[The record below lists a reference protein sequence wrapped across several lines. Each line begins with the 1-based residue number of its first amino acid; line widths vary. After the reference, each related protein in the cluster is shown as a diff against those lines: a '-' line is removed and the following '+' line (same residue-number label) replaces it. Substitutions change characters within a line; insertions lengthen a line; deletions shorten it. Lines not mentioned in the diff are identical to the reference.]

1 MPACSPAGRPAGLHP
16 SAAYLIFGG
25 NGVDFFFV
33 LSGYIIARVHRQD
46 IGAPERLGW
55 YAWRRLTRIMPPYWA
70 ATILSI
76 PLVTHYHDGY
86 RTDIQWSA
94 DYVIRNVLLLPM
106 HGYPIVAPGWSL
118 THEMAFYGLF
128 GLAVLNKQLGIVAG
142 CAWLLGI
149 GCAIS
154 GFGPSAL
161 LLQSTDIEFF
171 LGVAVAFLPFRFSPG
186 LVLIGVAGFFGQCFA
201 EWMGA
206 PIALD
211 PFLSRMILGLSSA
224 ILVAGLSVS
233 PNIFG
238 KIGARLGAASYAIY
252 LAHYPAIG
260 ALHLHHPTGSA
271 VKIFFI
277 YAALGIV
284 AGLAFHALIEKPLL
298 AWLRG
303 FQPRR
308 DRLRPKIA

>member
-1 MPACSPAGRPAGLHP
+1 MFHP
-16 SAAYLIFGG
+16 HTEALARLVMAVAL
-25 NGVDFFFV
+25 GV
-33 LSGYIIARVHRQD
+33 
-46 IGAPERLGW
+46 
-55 YAWRRLTRIMPPYWA
+55 
-70 ATILSI
+70 
-76 PLVTHYHDGY
+76 
-86 RTDIQWSA
+86 
-94 DYVIRNVLLLPM
+94 
-106 HGYPIVAPGWSL
+106 
-118 THEMAFYGLF
+118 
-128 GLAVLNKQLGIVAG
+128 
-142 CAWLLGI
+142 
-149 GCAIS
+149 
-154 GFGPSAL
+154 
-161 LLQSTDIEFF
+161 
-171 LGVAVAFLPFRFSPG
+171 VAVASFAWPRCF
-186 LVLIGVAGFFGQCFA
+186 IGVAGFFGQCFA

-211 PFLSRMILGLSSA
+211 PFLSPMILGLSSA
-224 ILVAGLSVS
+224 TLVAGLSVS